1 MLASRKQEWVIEE
14 EQQTALSSDS
24 GLSRKNAKL
33 RAKCFLMIMMIAI
46 AAMFVTVRSEAIV
59 RAGYELVQT
68 KAQVIKYEKENE
80 ALRLEIAKLKS
91 PQRIQH
97 IATTQFGMVV
107 PQNVY
112 FASNSSDN
120 SDNKN
125 VVQEKNIA
133 ENVANILKSSKAE
146 ASKGR

>member
-1 MLASRKQEWVIEE
+1 MLASRKQEWVFEE
-14 EQQTALSSDS
+14 EQQIAPSSDK
-24 GLSRKNAKL
+24 GLACKNKL
-33 RAKCFLMIMMIAI
+33 RVKCFFMFVMIAI
-46 AAMFVTVRSEAIV
+46 AAMFVTIRSEAII

-68 KAQVIKYEKENE
+68 KAQMVSYEKENE
-80 ALRLEIAKLKS
+80 VLRLEIAKLRS

-112 FASNSSDN
+112 CASNLRSEESAH
-120 SDNKN
+120 SI
-125 VVQEKNIA
+125 QTRTGGASTIA
-133 ENVANILKSSKAE
+133 DMLKYSRAE